1 MTIKFVKANNGD
13 SMLLTFKDESEK
25 IRNILI
31 DGGTGTTY
39 FNSTTKLAG
48 PLKKLTE
55 SFKDK
60 PNECIDL
67 LILTHIDDDH
77 IGGLLTWFSKDKDAA
92 KLIKKVW
99 FNSGKLI
106 AEYLKIGENGDLAV
120 TFMPEGAVNTG
131 IPQGINFEDY
141 IEKAGIWERKI
152 IVAGEKIRILDLEF
166 DILSPNNTKLE
177 KLLKEWKKEDPK
189 LDTAGKE
196 HDYNKSVKDHIQ
208 DDKFKEDTKFPNG
221 SSIAF
226 ILSYKKK
233 KMLFL
238 ADAHPGVTVES
249 LRNLGYTEDKKLKV
263 DFMKVSHHGSSGNTS
278 PELLDLVNTKKYII
292 STNGQQH
299 NHPNK
304 QLLAR
309 IINKC
314 EDCEL
319 LFNYEQRMKVIFSKE
334 DHKDYPNFVVS
345 PVKEIMV

>member
-1 MTIKFVKANNGD
+1 MNIKFLQANNGD
-13 SMLLTFKDESEK
+13 SILLTFKDDSDTC
-25 IRNILI
+25 RNILI
-31 DGGTGTTY
+31 DGGTGPTY
-39 FNSTTKLAG
+39 FNGSTKLSG
-48 PLKKLTE
+48 PLKKVIEDLKTRPAE
-55 SFKDK
+55 S
-60 PNECIDL
+60 IDL

-77 IGGLLTWFSKDKDAA
+77 IGGLLSWFSKDKEAA
-92 KLIKKVW
+92 RLVKKVW

-106 AEYLKIGENGDLAV
+106 AEYLKIAENRDLAV
-120 TFMPEGAVNTG
+120 TLMPEGAVNTG
-131 IPQGINFEDY
+131 IPQAINFEDY

-152 IVAGEKIRILDLEF
+152 IVAGQKIKILDLEF

-177 KLLKEWKKEDPK
+177 KLLKEWKKEDPE

-196 HDYNKSVKDHIQ
+196 HDYNKSVKDHIL
-208 DDKFKEDTKFPNG
+208 DDNFKEDTKFPNG

-238 ADAHPGVTVES
+238 ADAHPGVIVGS
-249 LRNLGYTEDKKLKV
+249 LRNLAYSEDKRLKV

-278 PELLDLVNTKKYII
+278 PELLDLVSTKKYII

-309 IINKC
+309 IIDKC

-334 DHKDYPNFVVS
+334 DHTDYPNFVIN
-345 PVKEIMV
+345 PVTEIMM